1 MAVRIEQALP
11 ESARAAAAALYW
23 EAFGR
28 LLRPALGR
36 SERRGI
42 AVLTDGLD
50 PSRAIVALDGDALVG
65 LVGLHYDG
73 RAFTRLGARSL
84 LRHLGLAGVPRL
96 VPLVLLAG
104 RPAAGELRI
113 DGIAVR
119 GDRRGAGIGSLLL
132 REAAGRARAVG
143 VDVIRLEVVD
153 TNPRAR
159 SLYEREGYVAV
170 RTEHTPYLRRAM
182 GFGAVTTMERRV
194 G

>member
-1 MAVRIEQALP
+1 MAVRIEQELP
-11 ESARAAAAALYW
+11 ESARTAAAELYW

-36 SERRGI
+36 SEHGI
-42 AVLTDGLD
+42 DILTDGLD
-50 PSRAIVALDGDALVG
+50 PSRAIAALDGDELVG
-65 LVGLHYDG
+65 LIGLHYGG

-96 VPLVLLAG
+96 VPLLLLAG
-104 RPAAGELRI
+104 RPPAGELRI

-119 GDRRGAGIGSLLL
+119 ADRRGAGIGSLLL
-132 REAAGRARAVG
+132 REAAARARAVG
-143 VDVIRLEVVD
+143 IEVIRLEVVD

-170 RTEHTPYLRRAM
+170 RTERTPYLRRAM

>member
-1 MAVRIEQALP
+1 MAVRIEHGLP
-11 ESARAAAAALYW
+11 ESARAAAAELYW

-36 SERRGI
+36 SEQGI
-42 AVLTDGLD
+42 AVLTDGLE
-50 PSRAIVALDGDALVG
+50 PTRAIVALDGDELVG
-65 LVGLHYDG
+65 VVGLHYGG
-73 RAFTRLGARSL
+73 RAFTRLRARSL
-84 LRHLGLAGVPRL
+84 VRHLGLAGLPRL
-96 VPLVLLAG
+96 VPLWLLAG
-104 RPAAGELRI
+104 RPSTGELRI

-119 GDRRGAGIGSLLL
+119 RDRRGAGIGSLLL
-132 REAAGRARAVG
+132 REAAGRARNAG
-143 VDVIRLEVVD
+143 IQVIRLEVVD

-182 GFGAVTTMERRV
+182 GFGSVTTMERRV

>member
-11 ESARAAAAALYW
+11 ESARAAAAELYW

-28 LLRPALGR
+28 LLRPALGQ
-36 SERRGI
+36 SAQGV

-50 PSRAIVALDGDALVG
+50 PSRAIAAMDGDELVG

-73 RAFTRLGARSL
+73 RAFTRLRARSL
-84 LRHLGLAGVPRL
+84 LRHLGIAGVPRL
-96 VPLVLLAG
+96 VPLLLLAG
-104 RPAAGELRI
+104 RPAASELRI

-119 GDRRGAGIGSLLL
+119 GDRRGAGIGARLLQ
-132 REAAGRARAVG
+132 EAAARARSEG
-143 VDVIRLEVVD
+143 IEVIRLEVVD

-182 GFGAVTTMERRV
+182 GFGSVTTMERRV

>member
-11 ESARAAAAALYW
+11 ESARAAAAELYW

-36 SERRGI
+36 SAQGI
-42 AVLTDGLD
+42 AVLIDGLE
-50 PSRAIVALDGDALVG
+50 PSRAIAAMDGDELVG

-84 LRHLGLAGVPRL
+84 LRHLGVAGVPRL
-96 VPLVLLAG
+96 LPLLLLAG
-104 RPAAGELRI
+104 RPPSSELRI

-119 GDRRGAGIGSLLL
+119 HDRRGAGIGTLLL
-132 REAAGRARAVG
+132 REAAARARSVG
-143 VDVIRLEVVD
+143 IEVIRLEVVD

-182 GFGAVTTMERRV
+182 GFGSVTTMERRV

>member
-1 MAVRIEQALP
+1 MAVRIEQELP
-11 ESARAAAAALYW
+11 ESARTAAAELYGA
-23 EAFGR
+23 AFGR

-36 SERRGI
+36 SEHGI
-42 AVLTDGLD
+42 EILTDGLD
-50 PSRAIVALDGDALVG
+50 ASRAIAALDGDELVG
-65 LVGLHYDG
+65 LIGLHYGG

-96 VPLVLLAG
+96 VPLLLLAG
-104 RPAAGELRI
+104 RPPAGELRI

-119 GDRRGAGIGSLLL
+119 ADRRGAGIGSLLL
-132 REAAGRARAVG
+132 REAAVRARAVG
-143 VDVIRLEVVD
+143 IEVIRLEVVD

-170 RTEHTPYLRRAM
+170 RTERTPYLRRAM

>member
-1 MAVRIEQALP
+1 MDVRIEQALP
-11 ESARAAAAALYW
+11 EPARRAAAELYW

-28 LLRPALGR
+28 LLRPALGSSPR
-36 SERRGI
+36 
-42 AVLTDGLD
+42 AVDVLLDGLD
-50 PSRAIVALDGDALVG
+50 ADRAIVAMDGDELVG
-65 LVGLHYDG
+65 LVGLHYGG
-73 RAFTRLGARSL
+73 RPFTRLRARSL
-84 LRHLGLAGVPRL
+84 VRHLGIAGIPRL
-96 VPLVLLAG
+96 VPLALLAG
-104 RPAAGELRI
+104 RPSLSELRI

-119 GDRRGAGIGSLLL
+119 DDRRGHGIGARLL

-143 VDVIRLEVVD
+143 IDVLRLEVVD

-159 SLYEREGYVAV
+159 ALYEREGFVAV

>member
-11 ESARAAAAALYW
+11 ESARAAAAELYW

-36 SERRGI
+36 SEQGI

-50 PSRAIVALDGDALVG
+50 PSRAIAALDGDELVG
-65 LVGLHYDG
+65 LVGLHYGD
-73 RAFTRLGARSL
+73 RAFTRLRARSL
-84 LRHLGLAGVPRL
+84 LRHLGVAGLPRL
-96 VPLVLLAG
+96 VPLLLLAG

-119 GDRRGAGIGSLLL
+119 GDRRGAGVGSLLL
-132 REAAGRARAVG
+132 REAAGRARSVG
-143 VDVIRLEVVD
+143 IEVIRLEVVD

-159 SLYEREGYVAV
+159 ALYEREGYVAV
-170 RTEHTPYLRRAM
+170 RTERTPYLRRAM
-182 GFGAVTTMERRV
+182 GFGSVTTMERRV

>member
-11 ESARAAAAALYW
+11 ESARAAAAQLYW

-36 SERRGI
+36 SERAI
-42 AVLTDGLD
+42 AVLTDGLE
-50 PSRAIVALDGDALVG
+50 PSRAIVALDGDELVG

-84 LRHLGLAGVPRL
+84 LRHLGVKAVPRL
-96 VPLVLLAG
+96 VPLLLLAA
-104 RPAAGELRI
+104 RPASTELRI

-119 GDRRGAGIGSLLL
+119 GDRRGAGIGTQLLH
-132 REAAGRARAVG
+132 EAAGRARSVG
-143 VDVIRLEVVD
+143 IEVVRLEVVD

-182 GFGAVTTMERRV
+182 GFGSVTTMERRV